1 MSGQQVCAMIGGV
14 SELIGGATTAATII
28 TTVVIVFF
36 AITGLLKAMWR
47 FGIGVAWR
55 KVFIVADADARDELQ
70 GDLMRSGIVRK
81 RNIKTMTRG
90 QISNLKGARLIIL
103 DYGYLE
109 EDETVRIVSQK
120 DSDCGV
126 LVYAK
131 PGTIP
136 GEVMEKLNLSQH
148 VSVVNFRGR
157 LVNEV
162 LILLLSTSFSRKDI
176 KYQNC

>member
-1 MSGQQVCAMIGGV
+1 MSEQQVCAMLGGV
-14 SELIGGATTAATII
+14 SELIGGVTTLATII
-28 TTVVIVFF
+28 ATGVIVFF

-55 KVFIVADADARDELQ
+55 KVFIVADADVRDELQ

-81 RNIKTMTRG
+81 SNIETITRG
-90 QISNLKGARLIIL
+90 QTSNLKRARLIIL
-103 DYGYLE
+103 DYEYLG
-109 EDETVRIVSQK
+109 EDEIVRIVSQK

-131 PGTIP
+131 PGVIP
-136 GEVMEKLNLSQH
+136 GEVMMKLNLSQH

-162 LILLLSTSFSRKDI
+162 LIMLLSTSFSRKDI
-176 KYQNC
+176 LGQKG

>member
-1 MSGQQVCAMIGGV
+1 MNGQPICAMFNMAFG
-14 SELIGGATTAATII
+14 LIGSVTTVATII
-28 TTVVIVFF
+28 SAAVIVFF

-47 FGIGVAWR
+47 FGIGVAWK
-55 KVFIVADADARDELQ
+55 KVFIVAEADARDELR

-81 RNIKTMTRG
+81 RNIETMTRG
-90 QISNLKGARLIIL
+90 QTSNLKGARLIVL
-103 DYGYLE
+103 DYGYLK

-131 PGTIP
+131 PGAIP
-136 GEVMEKLNLSQH
+136 DEVMEKLNLSQH

-162 LILLLSTSFSRKDI
+162 LILLLSTSFTRKDI
-176 KYQNC
+176 KYQNG